1 MMYMVTLSLDLLPPY
16 ESFTSDS
23 FDDRYLYSPDGDLA
37 ACDNAQYETH
47 FPKHIPAKSHYMLL

>member
-1 MMYMVTLSLDLLPPY
+1 MRHSHQIA
-16 ESFTSDS
+16 FH
-23 FDDRYLYSPDGDLA
+23 DDRYLYSPDGDLA